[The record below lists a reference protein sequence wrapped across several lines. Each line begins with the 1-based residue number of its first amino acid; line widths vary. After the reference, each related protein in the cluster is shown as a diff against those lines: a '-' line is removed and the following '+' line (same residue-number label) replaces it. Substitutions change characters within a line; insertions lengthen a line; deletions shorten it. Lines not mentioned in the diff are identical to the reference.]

1 MSLLLFVFFAH
12 MRAYAELMRLPG
24 AWRLVL
30 SSLPPRIA
38 YGMSGLAIFF
48 HTQQITDSL
57 AMAGYAVGTYAFIS
71 SLTAAPRGH
80 IIDKFGMTKPLAIL
94 IPCYALSAALMG
106 LIADKASLIIAC
118 SALMGLSA
126 PPINMTVRPLWKDV
140 AGEAMSRTAYALDS
154 SILNSTGLVGPV
166 VATWVSLH
174 FSGPA
179 AMYMVSGFMFT
190 GGMAMLT
197 SPMSRAWKPEAKVP
211 GEKGLL
217 RSPAMRILAL
227 EGTLI
232 GFGWGFFDVT
242 IPSAATLA
250 GQPGWAAPAMA
261 AIALGGLV
269 GGLIAGSRFKHT
281 EPGRGLIIGQ
291 TIFALLAL
299 PLFLVPPGLATV
311 VLVFIVG
318 LPAGVSQIFYI
329 EVVDTVRPRGTAVS
343 ALGTLWFI
351 EGSAAAA
358 GNALA
363 GVFAEN
369 FGTMIGCILVSV
381 MFVISV
387 TVLRFGI
394 TRVMKPE
401 LDAAQI
407 VRTQAIAE

>member
-1 MSLLLFVFFAH
+1 
-12 MRAYAELMRLPG
+12 MRLPG

-57 AMAGYAVGTYAFIS
+57 AIAGYAVGTYAFIS

-80 IIDKFGMTKPLAIL
+80 IIDRYGMTKPLAVL
-94 IPCYALSAALMG
+94 IPSYAISAALMG
-106 LIADKASLIIAC
+106 LIADRATLIIAC
-118 SALMGLSA
+118 AGLMGLSA

-154 SILNSTGLVGPV
+154 SILNTTGLIGPV
-166 VATWVSLH
+166 VATWVALH
-174 FSGPA
+174 FSGPI
-179 AMYMVSGFMFT
+179 AMYLVAVFMFG
-190 GGMAMLT
+190 GGMAMLL
-197 SPMSRAWKPEAKVP
+197 SPLSRTWKPEEKVP
-211 GEKGLL
+211 GEQGIL

-227 EGTLI
+227 EGMLI
-232 GFGWGFFDVT
+232 GLGWGIFDVT

-250 GQPGWAAPAMA
+250 DMPGWAAPAMA

-269 GGLIAGSRFKHT
+269 GGLIAGSKFKRT
-281 EPGRGLIIGQ
+281 EPGRGLIICQ
-291 TIFALLAL
+291 TVFAILAL
-299 PLFLVPPGLATV
+299 PLFLVPPGIATV

-318 LPAGVSQIFYI
+318 LPAGVAQVFYI

-351 EGSAAAA
+351 EGSAAAG

-363 GVFAEN
+363 GVFAEKY
-369 FGTMIGCILVSV
+369 GTMVGCITVSLL
-381 MFVISV
+381 FAISV

-394 TRVMKPE
+394 TRVMKTE
-401 LDAAQI
+401 LDAAQLT
-407 VRTQAIAE
+407 RTQLSN